1 MPASAALDTIQISA
15 GGDYPLRTLV
25 VTRAIL
31 LDRPAIQGIE
41 NTAVFEAYLHLLS
54 CGCQFRASIEPLRK
68 PNDVGFAEDNCF
80 VAIVPQLAGC
90 SAVGSSMEEAVPEV
104 QDAITA
110 WIGAAKK
117 AGNPV
122 PTPLILARAEQAL
135 TLPRRRP

>member
-1 MPASAALDTIQISA
+1 MVAS
-15 GGDYPLRTLV
+15 
-25 VTRAIL
+25 
-31 LDRPAIQGIE
+31 
-41 NTAVFEAYLHLLS
+41 
-54 CGCQFRASIEPLRK
+54 FRASTELLRK

-122 PTPLILARAEQAL
+122 PTPLILARAG
-135 TLPRRRP
+135 RRSHNQGDGHEGHQRSGCWPCHPA